1 MTRIIRLFFHLT
13 LYISIGV
20 LSTPQSF
27 FSKCDSDQSFTISQ
41 SEWESCFAEEGAS
54 FPGIPAKYEELFQ
67 SIDGDH
73 DQMISVQ
80 EYSQFQSSLL
90 RASPNSLLEEEEEE
104 EEDSEGVSEQKKK
117 TETVTVRTKDGR
129 SKEMS
134 KEELLK
140 EMEERG
146 KGFRKTKADNFV
158 KEESV
163 ERADLTQLEKD
174 NPSLVK
180 MIRLGNT
187 SFDILVRMNHTDGKL
202 LRIQTLQ
209 DPDVLSAASQR
220 PQRLTKEEEEDIYI
234 NHHKTHVLAGKGLM
248 VSVALC
254 L

>member
-1 MTRIIRLFFHLT
+1 MTRILRLFFHLT

-20 LSTPQSF
+20 LSTPHSF
-27 FSKCDSDQSFTISQ
+27 FSKCDLDQSFTISQ

-73 DQMISVQ
+73 DQMISVK

-90 RASPNSLLEEEEEE
+90 RASPNSLAEE
-104 EEDSEGVSEQKKK
+104 EEDSGSDSEQRK
-117 TETVTVRTKDGR
+117 TDTVTVRTKDGR
-129 SKEMS
+129 KKEMS
-134 KEELLK
+134 KVELLK

-163 ERADLTQLEKD
+163 EHADLTQLEKD

-209 DPDVLSAASQR
+209 DPDVLSAASRR

-248 VSVALC
+248 VSLALC